1 MSQNNEFF
9 SMSQWFFFNL
19 SLQILQVFLK
29 PSLLYSLFSLM
40 LALILSYIHLYM
52 SHFGVLTRG
61 FSCLLSCLRS
71 PNFVLFLYW
80 FIFYFII
87 IIPAEITLEWGFS
100 RVCLKVCVL
109 LTCSRTSKSFLLIP
123 LLVANEQLCAA
134 VQGLVPCI
142 AKSWQTFLG
151 IVWLSEFSWF
161 WG

>member
-71 PNFVLFLYW
+71 PNFVSFLYW

-87 IIPAEITLEWGFS
+87 IIPAEII
-100 RVCLKVCVL
+100 KVCVL